1 MTDFEKLGV
10 FYLGRVQN
18 PDTGETTSEPL
29 LYDAKDL
36 TTHAVCVG
44 MTGSGKTGLGIDL
57 IEEAAIDGIPAIVI
71 DPKGDMG
78 NLLLTFPELSGV
90 VFRPWV
96 DEGEA
101 KRKQM
106 TPGEYAAKTASI
118 WKSGIESWGQDAA
131 RIARLRKAVDFAI
144 YTPGSKVGL
153 PLSILSSLDAPPPG
167 FADDSAAMRDRVA
180 SAVSGLLALVG
191 VEADPIQS
199 REHILLSKI
208 VDREWCAGRN
218 LDLLAVIHA
227 VQEPGI
233 DRIGVLP
240 LESFF
245 PSKDR
250 FALAMLLNN
259 LAASPS
265 FSAWTEGEPLNIQRL
280 LYTKEGRP
288 RVSIL
293 SIAHLSDAERMF
305 FVTVLLNEVLAWTRR
320 QTGTSTLRALLYMD
334 EIFGYFPPTA
344 NPPSKPPMLTLLKQA
359 RAFGLGIVLSTQN
372 PVDLDYRGLSN
383 TGTWFIGR
391 LQTERDKSRVIEGL
405 TSAAAGKG
413 LDRKTLDHLMANL
426 GKRVFLMRNVHE
438 DIPVLFETRWCLSY
452 LRGPLSPAQM
462 GNLMKDHKA
471 ALPEPVVMA
480 DPMASAATPPVSAP
494 LASAKTVL
502 PSSIA
507 QVYLHPKALPPG
519 TALTYRPAFYAAARL
534 HFADGRRKVDAWQ
547 QVRHLVIPNPTGD
560 GLLWSEARVAPE
572 GLENMPSAGSA
583 HEPVPA
589 LLSNPKAYARK
600 EKEYKAF
607 LLEKNVMNLMR
618 VPAHKLVSEPG
629 ETEEAFRIRAGLL
642 LREKREAQ
650 IEKLR
655 KKFTTKANRLIERE
669 RRAVAKLE
677 KEKAQV
683 SSQHMRTL
691 ISFGTAALSVFL
703 GRKAGGLGRASTGI
717 GSISRT
723 SKEKLDVVHAKQA
736 LEAIQ
741 QQRASLEEEAE
752 REISR
757 LSKSFD
763 PAHLELNTV
772 RIAPR
777 KSDTTISQ
785 IGVAWI
791 PYAPDAFGSLRP
803 AVDL

>member
-10 FYLGRVQN
+10 FYLGRVHD
-18 PDTGETTSEPL
+18 PETGKTTEEPL

-44 MTGSGKTGLGIDL
+44 MTGSGKTGLGIDI

-78 NLLLTFPELSGV
+78 NLLLTFPELSGST
-90 VFRPWV
+90 FRPWV

-101 KRKQM
+101 ARKQLS
-106 TPGEYAAKTASI
+106 PDDYAAKTAAT

-131 RIARLRKAVDFAI
+131 RIARLKKAVDFAI
-144 YTPGSKVGL
+144 YTPGSKAGL
-153 PLSILSSLDAPPPG
+153 PLSILSSLDAPLAG
-167 FADDSAAMRDRVA
+167 FADDVTAMRDRVS
-180 SAVSGLLALVG
+180 SAVTGLLALAG
-191 VEADPIQS
+191 IESDPIQS

-208 VDREWCAGRN
+208 VDREWRAGKN
-218 LDLLAVIHA
+218 LDLLAVIQA

-245 PSKDR
+245 PTKAR
-250 FALAMLLNN
+250 FSLAMQLNN

-265 FSAWTEGEPLNIQRL
+265 FTAWTEGEPLNVQRL

-288 RVSIL
+288 RVSVL
-293 SIAHLSDAERMF
+293 SISHLSDAERMF

-320 QTGTSTLRALLYMD
+320 QTGTSTLRAMVYMD

-344 NPPSKPPMLTLLKQA
+344 NPPSKAPMLTLLKQA
-359 RAFGLGIVLSTQN
+359 RAFGVGIVLSTQN

-383 TGTWFIGR
+383 AGTWFIGR
-391 LQTERDKSRVIEGL
+391 LQTERDKSKVIEGL
-405 TSAAAGKG
+405 TSASAGEG
-413 LDRKTLDHLMANL
+413 LDRAELDHLMANL
-426 GKRVFLMRNVHE
+426 GNRVFLMRNVHE
-438 DIPVLFETRWCLSY
+438 DAPVLFETRWCLSY

-462 GNLMKDHKA
+462 GDLMKDYKSAIPDPLPSAPA
-471 ALPEPVVMA
+471 AASTTASAPA
-480 DPMASAATPPVSAP
+480 PMAST
-494 LASAKTVL
+494 KTVL
-502 PSSIA
+502 PSSIV
-507 QVYLHPKALPPG
+507 QVYLRPKILAPG
-519 TALTYRPAFYAAARL
+519 AALTYRPAFYAAARL
-534 HFADGRRKVDAWQ
+534 HFADGRRKLDAWQ
-547 QVRHLVIPNPTGD
+547 PVRHLVPVPSGS
-560 GLLWSEARVAPE
+560 GPCWSEARVAPE
-572 GLENMPSAGSA
+572 ALDSAPAPDAA
-583 HEPVPA
+583 HEPIPSE
-589 LLSNPKAYARK
+589 LSNAKAYAQH
-600 EKEYKAF
+600 EKAYKAY
-607 LLEKNVMNLMR
+607 LLENNAMNLMSI
-618 VPAHKLVSEPG
+618 PAHKVASEPG
-629 ETEEAFRIRAGLL
+629 EKEEDFRIRAGQQ
-642 LREKREAQ
+642 LREEREEQ
-650 IEKLR
+650 MEKLR
-655 KKFTTKANRLIERE
+655 KKFAVKAERLVEKERK
-669 RRAVAKLE
+669 AVAKIE

-723 SKEKLDVVHAKQA
+723 GKEKLDVVHAKQA

-741 QQRASLEEEAE
+741 QQQTALEQEAQKE
-752 REISR
+752 LDR
-757 LSKSFD
+757 LAKSFD
-763 PAHLELNTV
+763 PAHLQLKSV

-777 KSDTTISQ
+777 KADTSIQQ
-785 IGVAWI
+785 IGVVWI
-791 PYAPDAFGSLRP
+791 PYAADAFGSLRP

>member
-10 FYLGRVQN
+10 FYLGRVHD
-18 PDTGETTSEPL
+18 PDTGKTTEEPL

-78 NLLLTFPELSGV
+78 NLLLTFPELSASS
-90 VFRPWV
+90 FRPWV

-101 KRKQM
+101 ARKQL
-106 TPGEYAAKTASI
+106 TPDAYAEKTASS
-118 WKSGIESWGQDAA
+118 WKSGIESWGQDSA
-131 RIARLRKAVDFAI
+131 RIARLREAVDFAI
-144 YTPGSKVGL
+144 YTPGSKAGL
-153 PLSILSSLDAPPPG
+153 PLSILSSLDAPPAG
-167 FADDSAAMRDRVA
+167 FVDDAAAMRDRVA
-180 SAVSGLLALVG
+180 SAVSGLLALAG
-191 VEADPIQS
+191 IEADPIQS

-208 VDREWCAGRN
+208 VDRDWRAGKN

-227 VQEPGI
+227 VQEPGL

-245 PSKDR
+245 PTKAR
-250 FALAMLLNN
+250 LTLAMQLNN

-265 FSAWTEGEPLNIQRL
+265 FTAWTEGEPLNIQRL

-288 RVSIL
+288 RVSVL
-293 SIAHLSDAERMF
+293 SISHLSDAERMF

-320 QTGTSTLRALLYMD
+320 QTGTSTLRAMLYMD

-344 NPPSKPPMLTLLKQA
+344 NPPAKAPMLTLLKQA
-359 RAFGLGIVLSTQN
+359 RAFGVGIVLSTQN

-383 TGTWFIGR
+383 AGTWFIGR

-405 TSAAAGKG
+405 TSASAGEG
-413 LDRKTLDHLMANL
+413 LDRAELDHLMANL
-426 GKRVFLMRNVHE
+426 GDRVFLMRNVHE
-438 DIPVLFETRWCLSY
+438 DAPVLFETRWCLSY

-462 GNLMKDHKA
+462 GDLMKDHKA
-471 ALPEPVVMA
+471 ALPEPVTMA
-480 DPMASAATPPVSAP
+480 APTAAGSAP
-494 LASAKTVL
+494 ATAAPAASPKTVL
-502 PSSIA
+502 PSSID
-507 QVYLHPKALPPG
+507 QVYLRPKILAPG

-534 HFADGRRKVDAWQ
+534 HFADGRRKLDAWQ
-547 QVRHLVIPNPTGD
+547 PVRHLVPAPSGS

-572 GLENMPSAGSA
+572 ALDSAPA
-583 HEPVPA
+583 PEAVHEPIPA
-589 LLSNPKAYARK
+589 ELSNAKAYAK
-600 EKEYKAF
+600 YEKAYKAY
-607 LLEKNVMNLMR
+607 LLENNAMNLMSI
-618 VPAHKLVSEPG
+618 PEHKVASEPG
-629 ETEEAFRIRAGLL
+629 ETEEDFRIRAGQQ
-642 LREKREAQ
+642 LREEREAQ
-650 IEKLR
+650 MEKLR
-655 KKFTTKANRLIERE
+655 KKFAVKAERLVEKGRK
-669 RRAVAKLE
+669 AVAKIE

-723 SKEKLDVVHAKQA
+723 RKEKLDVTHAKQA
-736 LEAIQ
+736 LEVIQ
-741 QQRASLEEEAE
+741 QQQAALEQEAQKE
-752 REISR
+752 LDR
-757 LSKSFD
+757 LAKSFD
-763 PAHLELNTV
+763 PAHLQLKSV

-777 KSDTTISQ
+777 KADTSIQ
-785 IGVAWI
+785 QLGVVWI
-791 PYAPDAFGSLRP
+791 PYAADAFGSLRP

>member
-10 FYLGRVQN
+10 FYLGRVRD
-18 PDTGETTSEPL
+18 PDTGKTTEEPL

-57 IEEAAIDGIPAIVI
+57 IEEAAIDGIPVLVI

-78 NLLLTFPELSGV
+78 NLLLTFPELSGTA
-90 VFRPWV
+90 FRPWV

-106 TPGEYAAKTASI
+106 TPDEYAAKTAAT
-118 WKSGIESWGQDAA
+118 WKSGIESWGQDSA

-208 VDREWCAGRN
+208 VDREWRAGRN
-218 LDLLAVIHA
+218 LDLLTVIHA

-233 DRIGVLP
+233 DQIGVLP

-250 FALAMLLNN
+250 FKLAMLLNN

-265 FSAWTEGEPLNIQRL
+265 FSAWSEGEPLNIQRL

-344 NPPSKPPMLTLLKQA
+344 NPPSKAPMLTLLKQA

-413 LDRKTLDHLMANL
+413 LDRATLDHLMANL

-438 DIPVLFETRWCLSY
+438 DAPVLFETRWCLSY
-452 LRGPLSPAQM
+452 LRGPLSPTQM
-462 GNLMKDHKA
+462 GGLMKDHKA
-471 ALPEPVVMA
+471 ALIEPVAMA
-480 DPMASAATPPVSAP
+480 APMASAATPPASAP
-494 LASAKTVL
+494 SVSTKTVL
-502 PSSIA
+502 SSSIA

-519 TALTYRPAFYAAARL
+519 TALTYRPAFFAASHL
-534 HFADGRRKVDAWQ
+534 HFVDGRRKIDAWQ
-547 QVRHLVIPNPTGD
+547 DVRHLVISNPAGD

-572 GLENMPSAGSA
+572 ALDSEPLAGST

-589 LLSNPKAYARK
+589 LLSNPKAYARN
-600 EKEYKAF
+600 EKNYKAY
-607 LLEKNVMNLMR
+607 LLEKNVMDLMR

-655 KKFTTKANRLIERE
+655 RKFAAKANRLVERE

-741 QQRASLEEEAE
+741 QQRVSLEEEAE

-757 LSKSFD
+757 LSKSYD
-763 PAHLELNTV
+763 PAHLELNTI

-777 KSDTTISQ
+777 KSDTAISQ

-803 AVDL
+803 VVDL

>member
-10 FYLGRVQN
+10 FYLGRVHD
-18 PDTGETTSEPL
+18 PETEKTTEEPL

-78 NLLLTFPELSGV
+78 NLLLTFPELSGAA
-90 VFRPWV
+90 FRPWV

-101 KRKQM
+101 ARKQLS
-106 TPGEYAAKTASI
+106 PDVYAAKTAST
-118 WKSGIESWGQDAA
+118 WKAGIESWGQDSA
-131 RIARLRKAVDFAI
+131 RIARLREAVDFAI
-144 YTPGSKVGL
+144 YTPGSKAGL
-153 PLSILSSLDAPPPG
+153 PLSILSSLDAPPAG

-180 SAVSGLLALVG
+180 SAVSGLLALAG

-208 VDREWCAGRN
+208 VDREWRAGRN
-218 LDLLAVIHA
+218 LDLLTVIQA

-265 FSAWTEGEPLNIQRL
+265 FAAWTEGEPLNIQRL

-293 SIAHLSDAERMF
+293 SISHLSDAERMF

-344 NPPSKPPMLTLLKQA
+344 NPPAKAPMLTLLKQA

-405 TSAAAGKG
+405 TSASAGEG
-413 LDRKTLDHLMANL
+413 LDRKELDHLMANL
-426 GKRVFLMRNVHE
+426 GNRVFLMRNVHE
-438 DIPVLFETRWCLSY
+438 DAPVLFETRWCLSY

-462 GNLMKDHKA
+462 GGLMKVHKA
-471 ALPEPVVMA
+471 AIPAPLP
-480 DPMASAATPPVSAP
+480 SAAAAVVPSAP
-494 LASAKTVL
+494 AKTVL
-502 PSSIA
+502 SSSID
-507 QVYLHPKALPPG
+507 QVYLRPKMLPPG
-519 TALTYRPAFYAAARL
+519 TALTYRPAFHAAARI
-534 HFADGRRKVDAWQ
+534 HFADGRRKLDAWRP
-547 QVRHLVIPNPTGD
+547 VSHLLPVPEG
-560 GLLWSEARVAPE
+560 GRLVWSEARVAPE
-572 GLENMPSAGSA
+572 ALDDEPLPAA
-583 HEPVPA
+583 AFEPVPSE
-589 LLSNPKAYARK
+589 LSNPKVYK
-600 EKEYKAF
+600 QHEKDYKAW
-607 LLEKNVMNLMR
+607 LLEHQALDLMSI
-618 VPAHKLVSEPG
+618 PAHKLASEPG
-629 ETEEAFRIRAGLL
+629 ETEEDFRIRAGQQ
-642 LREKREAQ
+642 LREKRDEQ
-650 IEKLR
+650 MEKLR
-655 KKFTTKANRLIERE
+655 SKFAGKAARLAEKERKAMA
-669 RRAVAKLE
+669 RIE

-703 GRKAGGLGRASTGI
+703 GRKAGGIGRASTGI
-717 GSISRT
+717 GSLSRT
-723 SKEKLDVVHAKQA
+723 GKEKLDVVHAQQA
-736 LEAIQ
+736 LEVIQ
-741 QQRASLEEEAE
+741 QQQAALEEEARKE
-752 REISR
+752 LDR
-757 LSKSFD
+757 LASSFD
-763 PAHLELNTV
+763 PARLQLKTV

-777 KSDTTISQ
+777 KADTSIQ
-785 IGVAWI
+785 KMGVAWI
-791 PYAPDAFGSLRP
+791 PYAADTFGSLRP